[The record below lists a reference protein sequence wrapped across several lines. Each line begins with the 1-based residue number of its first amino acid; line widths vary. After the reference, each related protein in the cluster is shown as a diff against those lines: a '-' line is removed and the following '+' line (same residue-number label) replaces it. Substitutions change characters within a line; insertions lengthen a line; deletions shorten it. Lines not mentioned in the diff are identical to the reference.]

1 MDDTLVIQWTI
12 IGVGGGLAGIVIA
25 GFIAVGWVIKAEV
38 KALRSEIGAVRT
50 ESKAE
55 LDKLNVKLDASVAEL
70 NAKLDANVAELK
82 ASIARLDAKLDADVA
97 RLEAKQD
104 VNVAE
109 LKAAA
114 DANASRLNATIAG
127 IQQQI
132 FAIRQMFARFALH
145 RHGEDGLPVA
155 PLTDALDPPEGTG
168 GISGE
173 GDGSGSGDGN

>member
-55 LDKLNVKLDASVAEL
+55 LDKLNAKLDASVAEL
-70 NAKLDANVAELK
+70 NAKLDASVADLN
-82 ASIARLDAKLDADVA
+82 AKLDVSVAD
-97 RLEAKQD
+97 LNAKQD
-104 VNVAE
+104 VNVAQ
-109 LKAAA
+109 LNAIAAT
-114 DANASRLNATIAG
+114 NVSRLNATIAG

-168 GISGE
+168 GISGNGE